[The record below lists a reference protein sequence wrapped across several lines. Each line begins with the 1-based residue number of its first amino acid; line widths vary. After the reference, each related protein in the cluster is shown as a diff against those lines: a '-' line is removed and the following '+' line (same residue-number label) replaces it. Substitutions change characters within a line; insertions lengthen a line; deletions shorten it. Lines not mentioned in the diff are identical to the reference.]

1 MTKQDEQF
9 LKMLLETFRVEAD
22 EAIGSISNDLLELEK
37 DLPAEKYAEFIE
49 AIFRNFHSLKGAAR
63 SVNLQKIEKICQ
75 SAESVFSGLK
85 KKELKITPELLDLI
99 IQSIDLIKE
108 LVKPEV
114 SDHHNLLSKKVTE
127 FSETLDQAA
136 KGHVKKIVKK
146 EIPVQ
151 EVKPE
156 FNAEKY
162 THSETTIR
170 IPIEVIDSLMFQVEE
185 LRSVKLTEKE
195 LISEIGKLKSEISLV
210 KNKIRKFKEKNRTNT
225 NLQHR
230 SIAEV
235 EQFNK
240 AQIENAN
247 EFIDSCYTQLNS
259 ISNKV
264 RVVNTTAEHNY
275 RAAESQIENLTHSMK
290 KVIMMPFSTLLQNIP
305 MIVRDLSREQEK
317 QIDLKVKGD
326 SIETDRRILN
336 ELKDPIIHLI
346 RNCIDHGIE
355 TPEIRKQKS
364 KPAHAALNI
373 TISQLNSTTAEI
385 IISDDG
391 TGIDLEKI
399 RSLVKQNIANPN
411 VNYDDLTY
419 KEILPYVFHS
429 GISTKQVVTSISG
442 RGLGMAIVREKI
454 EKLGGTINI
463 DTKKDEGTSFR
474 INIPFNLAS
483 FHGVEVVVAGQNYM
497 IPTTYVDRVISLP
510 KNKIV
515 SLENRQ
521 AIEIDG
527 TIVSLVPL
535 ADILEIS
542 KSKQNAVTEQI
553 PVIVLHTTVSRIA
566 FIVDDIIGEQEI
578 MVKHMGNQLAS
589 VRNILGATI
598 LGNGKI
604 EPVLN
609 VSDLLS
615 FAEKKSL
622 ISYSIMHE
630 SNENL
635 LTKKEVNILIA
646 EDSITSRM
654 MLKNILESAGYNVV
668 AAVDGLDAYEQ
679 LPLGN
684 FDLVISDVDMPRMSG
699 FTLTEKIRKDH
710 RFQNIPL
717 ILVTSLDSKEDRE
730 RGIDAGASAYVV
742 KKSFDQSNLLEIIK
756 KIL

>member
-1 MTKQDEQF
+1 
-9 LKMLLETFRVEAD
+9 MLLETFRIEAE
-22 EAIGSISNDLLELEK
+22 EAIGNISKDILEFEK
-37 DLPAEKYAEFIE
+37 DLPAEKHAEFIE
-49 AIFRNFHSLKGAAR
+49 TIFRNFHSLKGAAR

-75 SAESVFSGLK
+75 AAESVFSGLK
-85 KKELKITPELLDLI
+85 KKEIKFTSDLLDI
-99 IQSIDLIKE
+99 ILQSLDVIRE

-114 SDHHNLLSKKVTE
+114 ADHSNTLLNKVNE
-127 FSETLDQAA
+127 FSELLDQAA
-136 KGHVKKIVKK
+136 KGYVKKLEKK
-146 EIPVQ
+146 EFPVEEIKKQ
-151 EVKPE
+151 

-162 THSETTIR
+162 ANAETTIR
-170 IPIEVIDSLMFQVEE
+170 IPVETIDSLMFQIEE

-195 LISEIGKLKSEISLV
+195 LIYEIVKLKDEVSSAINNLL
-210 KNKIRKFKEKNRTNT
+210 KFKEKSKTQGN
-225 NLQHR
+225 
-230 SIAEV
+230 SIQIKNSEN
-235 EQFNK
+235 EQFNNSN
-240 AQIENAN
+240 QAN
-247 EFIDSCYTQLNS
+247 LREFIDLFQTQLTS
-259 ISNKV
+259 IGNKV
-264 RVVNTTAEHNY
+264 RIATTTAEHNY
-275 RAAESQIENLTHSMK
+275 RSADTKIENLTHSMK

-305 MIVRDLSREQEK
+305 MIVRDLSREQAK
-317 QIDLKVKGD
+317 QIELKVKGD
-326 SIETDRRILN
+326 NIETDRRILS

-364 KPAHAALNI
+364 KPAQAILNI
-373 TISQLNSTTAEI
+373 TISQINSTTAQI
-385 IISDDG
+385 LISDDG
-391 TGIDLEKI
+391 AGIDLEKI
-399 RSLVKQNIANPN
+399 RSLIKINIANPN

-429 GISTKQVVTSISG
+429 GISTKQVVSNISG
-442 RGLGMAIVREKI
+442 RGLGMAIVREKV

-463 DTKKDEGTSFR
+463 DTKKDEGTVFR

-483 FHGVEVVVAGQNYM
+483 FHGVEVIVAGQNYM
-497 IPTTYVDRVISLP
+497 IPTTYVDKVISLP
-510 KNKIV
+510 KNQIV
-515 SLENRQ
+515 SVENRQ
-521 AIEIDG
+521 AVEIDG
-527 TIVSLVPL
+527 NLVSLVPL

-542 KSKQNAVTEQI
+542 KSRQIIVSEHI

-566 FIVDDIIGEQEI
+566 FIVDAILGEQEI

-589 VRNILGATI
+589 VKNILGATI

-615 FAEKKSL
+615 FAEQKSL
-622 ISYSIMHE
+622 ISYSTMNESHE
-630 SNENL
+630 VSPSK
-635 LTKKEVNILIA
+635 TEVNILIA

-654 MLKNILESAGYNVV
+654 MLKNILETAGYNVV
-668 AAVDGLDAYEQ
+668 AAVDGLDAYEK
-679 LPLGN
+679 LPSGN
-684 FDLVISDVDMPRMSG
+684 FDMVISDVDMPRMSG

-710 RFQNIPL
+710 RYANVPI